1 VLLPELGPASKA
13 PATAVA
19 KAGSGD
25 HIVVPASE
33 DALEVLSPAKA
44 ATPAA
49 AEAASPRPSA
59 APPPAPIGLSIGFG
73 AAGPESGIKP

>member
-1 VLLPELGPASKA
+1 
-13 PATAVA
+13 
-19 KAGSGD
+19 
-25 HIVVPASE
+25 VVPASE

-59 APPPAPIGLSIGFG
+59 APPPAPIGLSVGFG